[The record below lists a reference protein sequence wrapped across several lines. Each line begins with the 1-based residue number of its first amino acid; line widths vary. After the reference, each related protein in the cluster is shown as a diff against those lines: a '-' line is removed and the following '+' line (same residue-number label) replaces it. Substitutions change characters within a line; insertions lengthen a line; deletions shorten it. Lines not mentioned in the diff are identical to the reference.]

1 MAREEIVW
9 FYYEVDALMW
19 LDKDEIL
26 YITTADGTTIG
37 VLKDCEVTISFETVS
52 SRETVRDTDGV
63 LKIKVIERIEE
74 PPVMTITG
82 KMVDWDTSI
91 HVKII

>member
-1 MAREEIVW
+1 MG
-9 FYYEVDALMW
+9 

-26 YITTADGTTIG
+26 YITTADGTTLG
-37 VLKDCEVTISFETVS
+37 VLEDCEVTISAETIS

-63 LKIKVIERIEE
+63 LKTKVSNRIEE
-74 PPVMTITG
+74 PPVITITG

-91 HVKII
+91 HVKIV